1 MKTKAG
7 EKQLDIRHKTK
18 GRAFICK
25 DRTAHNGIAGVS
37 APLNSHC
44 PCRGSSKPLRGSTW
58 PVMPAPPHYHHC
70 RAEDCSR
77 AGETAQQLK
86 APAVLPGSPSSVAST
101 HIRLFTATCK
111 WGLDPYFWPV
121 RTPACAHA
129 RAHIKTKLRKPEKN
143 NLY

>member
-25 DRTAHNGIAGVS
+25 DRTAHNGIAGIN
-37 APLNSHC
+37 APLNSHWHLH
-44 PCRGSSKPLRGSTW
+44 CRGSSKPLRGSTW
-58 PVMPAPPHYHHC
+58 PVVPAPPHYRHC
-70 RAEDCSR
+70 SAEDCSR

-86 APAVLPGSPSSVAST
+86 APAVLPGPPSSVAST

-111 WGLDPYFWPV
+111 WELDPYFWPV
-121 RTPACAHA
+121 RTPACAHMCT
-129 RAHIKTKLRKPEKN
+129 HKNKTEKT
-143 NLY
+143 